1 MKRLVVLFA
10 LAAVMVTSCTAVQGS
25 WDDEINIIPA
35 PVSITE
41 NEGSFTFRSGMTLSA
56 EGEEAMHIADMFI
69 SKLSAS
75 SGIRL
80 NTGSGGPVEFRINP
94 ECGLPAEGYRLSVT
108 PDHILA
114 EGVDGAGLF
123 YAVQTL
129 LQLLPAEVES
139 TEKVRGLQWSIPC
152 AGIEDYPR
160 FSWRGFHVDP
170 CRHFLSIE
178 DTKRQIDLLAEYKVN
193 IMHWHLTDD
202 QGWRI
207 EIKNYPK
214 LTEVGAWRT
223 EFDGSVHGGFYTQ
236 EEIADVVAYAAER
249 YMTIVPEIEM
259 PGHAV
264 AAIRAYPELSCENR
278 ELGTFYNWGTTENVF
293 CVGNEKVFEFFD
305 DVVAEV
311 SALFPGEY
319 FHIGGDEC
327 LKTKWEVCP
336 TCQAK
341 IRELGLKADSEFTAE
356 QKLQSYAVARM
367 ETILAKYGKRL
378 VGWDEILEG
387 GLSPDATVMSW
398 QGESGG
404 IKSALEGHQVVMTP
418 SHEGLYLDSYQG
430 DSKCEPVGFG
440 RYIPLDKIYGYDPV
454 PEVLKE
460 SGKESFVLGV
470 QANTWSEYIYSVEHR
485 EYMMYPRL
493 FALSEIAWTPLEKKD
508 YDGFIR
514 RIDNALVRLDYHG
527 INYHVPLPEQ
537 PGGSCDNL
545 VFTDS
550 LSLEF
555 TTTRPVKMVYTLDG
569 RTPDPRSAE
578 YTGPFE
584 LTEDACVKI
593 RSILPNGKMSAVR
606 TVNAVKSGLAPAME
620 PEDSLAQGLV
630 MRKVYGNF
638 NSAADLSEDLDW
650 EVSVISDLAQMPK
663 QEIYPRDMQG
673 VKFFAC
679 EASGYVDIPRDG
691 VWRFSTDDDQLWIDG
706 KLLIDNGTE
715 VKRYSRHDAEAAL
728 EGGLHEIKVVF
739 VSNIIG
745 GWVSAKNKGTVTMQR
760 AGEEDSH
767 RVKPERLFY
776 NPIDK

>member
-1 MKRLVVLFA
+1 MKRLVVIV
-10 LAAVMVTSCTAVQGS
+10 LAAVMVASCAATQRS
-25 WDDEINIIPA
+25 WDDGINIIPA
-35 PVSITE
+35 PLSLTAV
-41 NEGSFTFRSGMTLSA
+41 EGTFDFTPAVTVSA
-56 EGEEAMHIADMFI
+56 EGEEASRIADSFI
-69 SKLSAS
+69 SKLSAA
-75 SGIRL
+75 SGILL
-80 NTGSGGPVEFRINP
+80 NAGEGGQVVLRINP
-94 ECGLPAEGYRLSVT
+94 DCGLPAEGYTLNVT
-108 PDHILA
+108 SGSIIA
-114 EGVDGAGLF
+114 EGADGAGLF
-123 YAVQTL
+123 YAVQTM

-139 TEKVRGLQWSIPC
+139 AKKVKGVQWSIPC
-152 AGIEDYPR
+152 VSITDYPR
-160 FSWRGFHVDP
+160 FQWRGFHVDP
-170 CRHFLSIE
+170 CRHFYGIDEL
-178 DTKRQIDLLAEYKVN
+178 KKQIDMLSEFKVN
-193 IMHWHLTDD
+193 VMHWHLTDD

-207 EIKNYPK
+207 EIKKYPK

-236 EEIADVVAYAAER
+236 EEIADLVAYAAER
-249 YMTIVPEIEM
+249 YMTVVPEIEM

-264 AAIRAYPELSCENR
+264 AVIRAYPELSCEGR

-293 CVGNEKVFEFFD
+293 CVGNEKVFEFLE

-311 SALFPGEY
+311 SALFPGKY

-341 IRELGLKADSEFTAE
+341 IKELGLKADAEFTAE

-367 ETILAKYGKRL
+367 ETILAKYGKKL

-404 IKSALEGHQVVMTP
+404 IKSAMEGHQVVMTP

-440 RYIPLDKIYGYDPV
+440 RYIPLEKIYEYNPV
-454 PEVLKE
+454 PAVLE
-460 SGKESFVLGV
+460 ENGKAEYVLGV
-470 QANTWSEYIYSVEHR
+470 QANTWSEYIYSDEHR

-493 FALSEIAWTPLEKKD
+493 LALSEIAWSRQENKD
-508 YDGFIR
+508 FADFIR
-514 RIDNALVRLDYHG
+514 RTDNALVRLDYHG

-545 VFTDS
+545 AFTDT
-550 LSLEF
+550 LNLEF

-569 RTPDPRSAE
+569 RTPGARSE
-578 YTGPFE
+578 VYTKPFTF
-584 LTEDACVKI
+584 TENACVKI
-593 RSILPNGKMSAVR
+593 RSVLANGKMSAVR
-606 TVNAVKSGLAPAME
+606 TVNAVKSELAPAVQPDGE
-620 PEDSLAQGLV
+620 LEQGLV

-638 NSAADLSEDLDW
+638 ASAADLASVQDW
-650 EVSVISDLAQMPK
+650 EESVISDLAEMPR
-663 QEIYPRDMQG
+663 QETYPRDMQG

-728 EGGLHEIKVVF
+728 SAGLHEIKVVF

-767 RVKPERLFY
+767 RVKPERIFY
-776 NPIDK
+776 CPKDN